1 MFALIRKTLHRLQ
14 RRPASDPADA
24 GDMGALIGWLC
35 ELVTVGDRSRQVLS
49 EADRFR
55 TLPVGQQQAGLP
67 AIYLLLEK
75 YLVEVQGGHK
85 RDPLRRTVFSKF
97 PHLAADDRFAL
108 ISSTG
113 PEQEM
118 QLVRLLLLNI
128 VEHATSLYGSVGMNV
143 LPALR
148 TWTADA
154 PRSTQPPPAALGID
168 GESPQDARQWLAYM
182 IQVTHRLYTWLS
194 TSLGARTAGA
204 IFDGAYR
211 RLRDVYGGLECFPTI
226 ISALPDRLLDEE
238 KIELLSRGQIQQ
250 VLLDKASE
258 LQRINDQLLMQ
269 NQELELA
276 RGELQQ
282 AKEELEVRVQTRT
295 HELTEALS
303 QKNLLLKE
311 VHHRVKN
318 NMQVISSL
326 LNLQANASDSE
337 EAIKVLR
344 ESHDRVRSMALI
356 HEQLYN
362 SPDLGSIDF
371 DDYADSLLE
380 QIVAS
385 HNSDGGVRV
394 ERVIDHPTVSI
405 EVGVPCGLILTE
417 LVSNALKHAFP
428 GGRGGIIRV
437 SLQQLDDGA
446 SQLCVQDNGIGLP
459 ADLDVEKLDS
469 LGLSLVDVLARQL
482 QGSVRFGNNGD
493 GARIE
498 VVFSRGATPNQQ
510 TPYPPNDPG
519 DDES

>member
-1 MFALIRKTLHRLQ
+1 M
-14 RRPASDPADA
+14 
-24 GDMGALIGWLC
+24 
-35 ELVTVGDRSRQVLS
+35 GDRSRQVLS

-55 TLPVGQQQAGLP
+55 TLPAGQQQAGLP

-85 RDPLRRTVFSKF
+85 RHQLRRTAFSKV
-97 PHLAADDRFAL
+97 PQLAANDRFAL
-108 ISSTG
+108 IFATG

-128 VEHATSLYGSVGMNV
+128 VEHATSLYGRVGMNV

-148 TWTADA
+148 TWAADA
-154 PRSTQPPPAALGID
+154 PRSAQPPPAALGVD
-168 GESPQDARQWLAYM
+168 EPSPQDAQQWLTFM
-182 IQVTHRLYTWLS
+182 IHVTHRLYIWLS
-194 TSLGARTAGA
+194 TSMGARTAGA
-204 IFDGAYR
+204 IFDTAYR

-226 ISALPDRLLDEE
+226 IGALPDRLLDEE

-258 LQRINDQLLMQ
+258 LQRINDQLLAQ

-276 RGELQQ
+276 RVELQQ

-303 QKNLLLKE
+303 QKDLLLKE

-326 LNLQANASDSE
+326 LNLQANASESD
-337 EAIKVLR
+337 EAIRVLR

-371 DDYADSLLE
+371 DDYAGNLLE

-385 HNSDGGVRV
+385 HSSDASVRV
-394 ERVIDHPTVSI
+394 ERATEHPPVSI
-405 EVGVPCGLILTE
+405 EIGVPCGLILTE
-417 LVSNALKHAFP
+417 LVSNALKHGFP
-428 GGRGGIIRV
+428 DGRAGVISV
-437 SLQQLDDGA
+437 SLSQLDDGT
-446 SQLCVQDNGIGLP
+446 SRLCVQDNGIGLP
-459 ADLDVEKLDS
+459 EDLDIEKLDS

-482 QGSVRFGNNGD
+482 HGHVRFETSGGT
-493 GARIE
+493 RIE
-498 VVFSRGATPNQQ
+498 VVFARGAT
-510 TPYPPNDPG
+510 TK
-519 DDES
+519 